1 MLSYTIIYTVEKRRI
16 YMNTNENIKN
26 RFNKIKELIMNWT
39 VYMVREAEE
48 ESRRDELRE
57 MLNDMLY
64 GTRKN
69 EWGGF

>member
-1 MLSYTIIYTVEKRRI
+1 
-16 YMNTNENIKN
+16 MNKNENIKKK
-26 RFNKIKELIMNWT
+26 FNKIKELIMNWT

>member
-1 MLSYTIIYTVEKRRI
+1 M
-16 YMNTNENIKN
+16 NIKKK
-26 RFNKIKELIMNWT
+26 FNKIKELIMNWT
-39 VYMVREAEE
+39 AYMVREAEE

>member
-1 MLSYTIIYTVEKRRI
+1 
-16 YMNTNENIKN
+16 MNKNENIKN
-26 RFNKIKELIMNWT
+26 KFNKIKEFIMDWIT
-39 VYMVREAEE
+39 YMVREAEE
-48 ESRRDELRE
+48 EGRRDELRE

>member
-1 MLSYTIIYTVEKRRI
+1 
-16 YMNTNENIKN
+16 MNKNENIKN
-26 RFNKIKELIMNWT
+26 KFNKIKEFIMDWIT
-39 VYMVREAEE
+39 YMVREAEE